1 MKSNDKMPPEKK
13 TSQKYKKRKLFIF
26 FVFGLITLFLLS
38 FSTTTFILMNSYRLT
53 FAGESLLALQ
63 QKIGTLREEISRKD
77 NEIEQ
82 LKLQLADIE
91 GKSSFINQMQNYSL
105 NEKSG

>member
-1 MKSNDKMPPEKK
+1 MKSYDKNPTKEQI
-13 TSQKYKKRKLFIF
+13 SQKYKKRKLLIFFIF
-26 FVFGLITLFLLS
+26 SLITLFLLS

-53 FAGESLLALQ
+53 FAGDSLSALQ

-82 LKLQLADIE
+82 LKLQIANIE
-91 GKSSFINQMQNYSL
+91 GEASFVNQMQNHPL
-105 NEKSG
+105 N